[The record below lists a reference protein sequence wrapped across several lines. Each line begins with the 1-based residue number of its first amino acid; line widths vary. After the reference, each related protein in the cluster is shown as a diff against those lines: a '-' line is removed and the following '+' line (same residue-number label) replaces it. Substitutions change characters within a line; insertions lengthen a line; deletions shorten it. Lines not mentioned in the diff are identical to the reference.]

1 MERRASLVPT
11 LLSILVFAL
20 AQLTGCAGSPY
31 AVAKMEPAQLKQ
43 QPTETLLRACNSEY
57 RRSQIVYE
65 LRKRQDIEVLDARE
79 CTPLLPEFVYRGD
92 LRTKFVSEI
101 QSRKVAVGMTMTELI
116 LSWGEPQSSRA
127 TNGPNGPVR
136 HAYGSGGPYIYT
148 MNGVVT
154 GFEN

>member
-1 MERRASLVPT
+1 MERRESRPSIPLPALLLALTPLV
-11 LLSILVFAL
+11 S
-20 AQLTGCAGSPY
+20 CAGSPY
-31 AVAKMEPAQLKQ
+31 SIAQMSAAELKK

-57 RRSQIVYE
+57 RRSSIVRE
-65 LRKRQDIEVLDARE
+65 LRTRKDIEVLDAAE

-92 LRTKFVSEI
+92 LRTKFVTEI

-116 LSWGEPQSSRA
+116 LSWGEPTSSRA

-136 HAYGSGGPYIYT
+136 HAYGTSGPYIYT